1 MFAEAAK
8 KRQIEAVQRGNVSR
22 HEESPVVENLPQLA
36 EGERRPPAT
45 DEAAELFGVSG
56 RSVRDAPYPPKI
68 GPSSRLVYQ
77 SGNNVVTV

>member
-8 KRQIEAVQRGNVSR
+8 KRQDEGRANSHASRRGELVG
-22 HEESPVVENLPQLA
+22 ENLPQPN
-36 EGERRPPAT
+36 EGERGPRAT

-68 GPSSRLVYQ
+68 GPSSRLTYQ

>member
-8 KRQIEAVQRGNVSR
+8 KRQIEGGRAGAEVTNSTRGRVG
-22 HEESPVVENLPQLA
+22 ENLPQPN
-36 EGERRPPAT
+36 EGERGPRAT

-68 GPSSRLVYQ
+68 GPSSRLAAPPV
-77 SGNNVVTV
+77 SLEL